1 MMGNTV
7 GSQRNLT
14 KRQKGI
20 LIGTLFGDGCLE
32 KNGKN
37 VRLRIEHGLKQ
48 KNYLLWKY
56 NELRNLVAGKPR
68 LVVGAVDNRTGKS
81 YKRWHFSTFS
91 LPKLNAYWYKFYR
104 HKQKKIP
111 KDILELLKL
120 PLSLAVWF
128 MDDGYKRNDCNA
140 LRINT
145 DSFNNDEQKIVQ
157 KCLMRNFG
165 IKSKLHRKGEYWNI
179 YIPNSEAKKFCK
191 IIKPFIIAELK
202 YKISLTP

>member
-1 MMGNTV
+1 MGNTV

-14 KRQKGI
+14 NRQKEI
-20 LIGTLFGDGCLE
+20 LIGMLLGDGCLE

-48 KNYLLWKY
+48 KSYLFWKY
-56 NELRNLVAGKPR
+56 NELRNLVTNKPR
-68 LVVGAVDNRTGKS
+68 LVAGTIDNRTGKH
-81 YKRWHFSTFS
+81 YKRWHISTFS
-91 LPKLNAYWYKFYR
+91 LPALNGYWYKFYR
-104 HKQKKIP
+104 HKQKRVP
-111 KDILELLKL
+111 KDILDLLKS
-120 PLSLAVWF
+120 PLLLAVWF

-145 DSFNNDEQKIVQ
+145 DSFMLDGQKLLQ

-165 IKSKLHRKGEYWNI
+165 IKTKLHCKGKYWNI
-179 YIPNSEAKKFCK
+179 YIPNPEAKKFCG
-191 IIKPFIIAELK
+191 IIEPFVIPGLK